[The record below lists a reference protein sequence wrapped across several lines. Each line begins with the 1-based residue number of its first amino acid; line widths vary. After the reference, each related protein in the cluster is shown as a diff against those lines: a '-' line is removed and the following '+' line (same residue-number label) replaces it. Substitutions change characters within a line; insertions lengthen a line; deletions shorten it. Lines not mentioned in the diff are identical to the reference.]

1 MQLDLTVQNMTRR
14 KGLPGRA
21 ALMQWAEAALT
32 GAGKGVATVT
42 VRLVGKAESARLN
55 QRYRGKTGP
64 TNVLSFSYDAK
75 SGLHGDIVI
84 CVPIVT
90 IEAAAQNKR
99 LRAHWAH
106 LVVHGIL
113 HLRGHDHMTETEA
126 RAMEALEVRILRR
139 LGFPNPYL
147 IP

>member
-1 MQLDLTVQNMTRR
+1 MQLELTVQNMTRQT
-14 KGLPGRA
+14 GLPGRA
-21 ALMQWAEAALT
+21 TLGQWAEAALT

-55 QRYRGKTGP
+55 QRYRGKAGP
-64 TNVLSFSYDAK
+64 TNVLSFSYDAEH
-75 SGLHGDIVI
+75 GLAGDIVI

-90 IEAAAQNKR
+90 REAAVQNKR

-113 HLRGHDHMTETEA
+113 HLRGLDHMTETDA
-126 RAMEALEVRILRR
+126 HAMEALEIRILRR

-147 IP
+147 LP